1 MDLKTLDKSKILK
14 RIGGWKMENN
24 VLYGV
29 YSTRSRKF
37 CFGIEEPS
45 KTKARK
51 ELFNRIGTDAYKW
64 RFEIRKIKRK

>member
-1 MDLKTLDKSKILK
+1 
-14 RIGGWKMENN
+14 MENN

-64 RFEIRKIKRK
+64 RFEIRKITRK

>member
-1 MDLKTLDKSKILK
+1 
-14 RIGGWKMENN
+14 MEND
-24 VLYGV
+24 VSYGV

-37 CFGIEEPS
+37 CFGITEPS

-51 ELFNRIGTDAYKW
+51 KLFDRIGSDAYKW